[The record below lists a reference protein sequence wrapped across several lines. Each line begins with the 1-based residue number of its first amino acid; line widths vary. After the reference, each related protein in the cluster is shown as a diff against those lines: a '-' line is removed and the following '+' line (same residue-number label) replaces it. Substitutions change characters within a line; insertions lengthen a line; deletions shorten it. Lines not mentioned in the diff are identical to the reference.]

1 MDLRYSPKF
10 HLYWWKK
17 LFAPAF
23 RWWLTQLYLKRWI
36 TAPLRLPNL
45 AAGLPLLPLSKTQ
58 NQKRQALCLF
68 GAHIMGRGRM
78 PWKVIYLHSA
88 LNQHRQ
94 MTVILTLSL
103 SVITYHNQQ
112 NTDTHTIKKQNE
124 IETVNSWVWHK
135 PTNSQGMVSTKHTTA
150 CKLLPIHENHPNLC
164 ILRYIKFRSSDKS
177 IVYKSYR
184 CGVGATAR

>member
-1 MDLRYSPKF
+1 MGRARHAGPHIRPKT
-10 HLYWWKK
+10 KK
-17 LFAPAF
+17 
-23 RWWLTQLYLKRWI
+23 
-36 TAPLRLPNL
+36 
-45 AAGLPLLPLSKTQ
+45 AGLVHVWATHTGPRAQLNRRPLK
-58 NQKRQALCLF
+58 A
-68 GAHIMGRGRM
+68 
-78 PWKVIYLHSA
+78 VYLHSA

-150 CKLLPIHENHPNLC
+150 CKLLPIHENDLT
-164 ILRYIKFRSSDKS
+164 LAYF
-177 IVYKSYR
+177 
-184 CGVGATAR
+184 AT